1 MTENATGIQAGRLPV
16 SLTALIGRERE
27 LDAIELLLRDSAIRL
42 LTLIG
47 PGGVGKSRLAI
58 ETARRLAPQFPDGT
72 YFVPLASISDPG
84 LVASSI
90 ATAVGVRERPDR
102 SLSETLSAELANR
115 QALLVLDNFEQVD
128 AAAPLLSELLV
139 AGPGLK
145 SLVTSRSLLR
155 LSGEYA
161 FPVPP
166 LALPEAARLPPLREL
181 AEVPAIRLFA
191 ERARAA
197 SGEFTLTEANAA
209 LVARICRR
217 VDGLPLAIELA
228 AAWTRTLSLPALLE
242 RLNARLLA
250 LSGGPR
256 DAPAR
261 QQTIRATI
269 AWSHDLLSS
278 QEQALFARLG
288 VFAGGWT
295 IEAAEAVSAGNGE
308 DILPGLTRLTDQSL
322 VQPMASPEAA
332 PRFTMLETI
341 REFAAETLS
350 SGSERTA
357 VERRHTAHYLAFAE
371 RAKELIN
378 GPEQA
383 LWLSRLATEQDNMRA
398 VLERAIA
405 NRDADTALRLG
416 AALWRFWGQRGH
428 LSEGRAALERALAIE
443 GTVDLSVRS
452 AAIYYLGN
460 LAMDLNEFSAARE
473 YFTKSLA
480 LWQRLSD
487 RDGIASSLNGLGLIA
502 WNTGDYR
509 VAAHQFTEAMAIW
522 SAIDDLPGVAIAHHN
537 LGRLAATEGTYEL
550 ARSHHEQALALR
562 RQLGNADGAAYSLW
576 ALGITDAYEGHLISA
591 ESLLRE
597 SLAVFEELGDRQGE
611 AYARHGLARVFQRRG
626 DDLEAMR
633 RFAEILALR
642 ESLGERNGIVE
653 CIEGIAAV
661 AATQGKVERAARLLG
676 AAAAA
681 REAIALAPW
690 LAERLEVEQTL
701 TLVRDTLSE
710 PAFIVAWDAGQRM
723 TLDRATAEALALSN
737 ESPVIAPAP
746 AKYDLTRREREILA
760 LLAQRLTDPEI
771 AERLFITT
779 KTASNHVSNILT
791 KLGARNRREAAAIAV
806 RDAIV

>member
-1 MTENATGIQAGRLPV
+1 M
-16 SLTALIGRERE
+16 
-27 LDAIELLLRDSAIRL
+27 
-42 LTLIG
+42 
-47 PGGVGKSRLAI
+47 
-58 ETARRLAPQFPDGT
+58 
-72 YFVPLASISDPG
+72 
-84 LVASSI
+84 
-90 ATAVGVRERPDR
+90 
-102 SLSETLSAELANR
+102 
-115 QALLVLDNFEQVD
+115 LDNFEQVD

-139 AGPGLK
+139 ASPGLK
-145 SLVTSRSLLR
+145 AMVTSRSLLR

-166 LALPEAARLPPLREL
+166 LALPAAAGLPPLREL
-181 AEVPAIRLFA
+181 AEVPAVRLFA

-197 SGEFTLTEANAA
+197 SGDFSLTEANAA

-217 VDGLPLAIELA
+217 LDGLPLAIELA

-242 RLNARLLA
+242 RLTARLLA

-256 DAPAR
+256 DAPPR

-269 AWSHDLLSS
+269 AWSHDLLSPHDR
-278 QEQALFARLG
+278 ALFARLG

-295 IEAAEAVSAGNGE
+295 IEAAEAVSAVNGN
-308 DILPGLTRLTDQSL
+308 DILAGLARLTDQSL
-322 VQPMASPEAA
+322 VQPIASSDTS

-341 REFAAETLS
+341 REYASETLS
-350 SGSERTA
+350 SGSERTE
-357 VERRHTAHYLAFAE
+357 VERRHTAHYLALAE
-371 RAKELIN
+371 RAKDLIN

-383 LWLSRLATEQDNMRA
+383 LWLARLAAEQDNMRA
-398 VLERAIA
+398 VLERAVA
-405 NRDADTALRLG
+405 NGDADTALRLG

-428 LSEGRAALERALAIE
+428 LHEGRTALERAVGIE
-443 GTVDLSVRS
+443 GSVDASVR
-452 AAIYYLGN
+452 ARAIYYLGN
-460 LAMDLNEFSAARE
+460 LAFDLMEFAAAMKH
-473 YFTKSLA
+473 FTESLA
-480 LWQRLSD
+480 LSQRLGD
-487 RDGIASSLNGLGLIA
+487 QDGIASSLNGLGMLA
-502 WNTGDYR
+502 WDRGDYSTAVR
-509 VAAHQFTEAMAIW
+509 NYNEALAIW
-522 SAIDDLPGVAIAHHN
+522 TAIDDLPGVAIAHHN
-537 LGRLAATEGTYEL
+537 LGRLAATEGKYDL

-576 ALGITDAYEGHLISA
+576 ALGITNVYDGHLVSA

-597 SLAVFEELGDRQGE
+597 SLAIFEELGDRQGE
-611 AYARHGLARVFQRRG
+611 AYALHGLARVFQRRG

-633 RFAEILALR
+633 RFSEVLALR
-642 ESLGERNGIVE
+642 ESLGERNGIIE

-661 AATQGKVERAARLLG
+661 AAVQGKVERAARLLA

-701 TLVRDTLSE
+701 AIVRDALTE
-710 PAFIVAWDAGQRM
+710 AGFPVAWDAGQRM
-723 TLDRATAEALALSN
+723 TLERATAEALALSN

-760 LLAQRLTDPEI
+760 LLTQRLTDPEI

-791 KLGARNRREAAAIAV
+791 KLGARNRREAAAIAI